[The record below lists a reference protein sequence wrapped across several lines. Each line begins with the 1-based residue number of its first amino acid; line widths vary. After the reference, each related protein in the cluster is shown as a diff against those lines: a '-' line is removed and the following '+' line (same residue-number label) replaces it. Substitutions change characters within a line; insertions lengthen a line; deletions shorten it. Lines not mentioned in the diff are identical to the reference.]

1 MPIISLLCILSYHNT
16 QYMRIAENIK
26 QLRQQAGLLQK
37 EVAKALEI
45 GYSNYNKLEKGDRG
59 ISLEELVKIS
69 KFYKLTIDEVV
80 FLDKGKE
87 LEVQIE
93 QKPKDEQWELL
104 DELNPEDREIIYKL
118 VNTMLT
124 KKRMKDLLDG
134 GTK

>member
-1 MPIISLLCILSYHNT
+1 MKIG
-16 QYMRIAENIK
+16 ENIK

-59 ISLEELVKIS
+59 ISLEELVKIA
-69 KFYKLTIDEVV
+69 KFYNLSIDEVV
-80 FLDKGKE
+80 FLDSGKE
-87 LEVQIE
+87 IEVQIE
-93 QKPKDEQWELL
+93 QKTKNEQWELL
-104 DELNPEDREIIYKL
+104 EELHSEDRAIIYKL

-134 GTK
+134 NNIKTL